1 MNAPGN
7 LNALWARALIDELV
21 RGGVR
26 EAVVCPGSRS
36 TPLAL
41 ACADDARLTTRSIL
55 DERSAAFFAL
65 GAAKATQR
73 PALVIATSGT
83 AGAHFY
89 PAILEAEASGVPL
102 IAITA
107 DRPPELH
114 GWGAPQT
121 LDQQRLF
128 GSHVRFFAD
137 LGVPEA
143 VALSHLRA
151 TAARAVERALEGPV
165 HLNAPFREPL
175 APLPGPLP
183 ANLREVPGLRH
194 ARAAR
199 VPDVA
204 EAARELSARPRGVI
218 VCGPRDAQG
227 DLPAAVGALADKL
240 GYAVLAEVASQV
252 RYALPGC
259 SAHYDS
265 ILRDERWARAL
276 RPDAVVRIG
285 GGLTSKVLQA
295 WLAGAFTVVL
305 SERDEV
311 VDPDH
316 QAALALPGDA
326 ASVCR
331 ALAAAMQT
339 AAAQPGAAH
348 AAPSQSLAA
357 AWREAEARAA
367 AALESAL
374 TGSTARSEASAAEPR
389 EVAMTQPMRMTSAP
403 RGDRPDALLSEPLIA
418 RETFAALREDAV
430 IFVSS
435 SMPIRDADAYADRAP
450 PGVRVLANRGLNGID
465 GVVSSAL
472 GAAAATDRPTTLLIG
487 DLALLH
493 DLHGLLAARHLGVP
507 LTVVCVDNDGGG
519 IFSFLPLAQLAEPRR
534 HFEPL
539 FATPQGVDLAHV
551 AALCGARLHRPSTA
565 DALRIA
571 LREARGLSLIAVR
584 TDRARNVDDH
594 RALHAAVSAAL
605 GAPPPG
611 ALP

>member
-1 MNAPGN
+1 MSGAASVPNF
-7 LNALWARALIDELV
+7 NALWARALIDELV
-21 RGGVR
+21 RGGVQ

-36 TPLAL
+36 TPLTL
-41 ACADDARLTTRSIL
+41 ACAGDARLRTRSIL

-89 PAILEAEASGVPL
+89 PAILEAEATGVSL

-114 GWGAPQT
+114 GCGAPQT
-121 LDQQRLF
+121 MDQQRLF
-128 GSHVRFFAD
+128 GGHVRFFAD
-137 LGVPEA
+137 LGVPEE
-143 VALSHLRA
+143 VALPHLRA
-151 TAARAVERALEGPV
+151 TAARAAFRARTGPV

-175 APLPGPLP
+175 APVPGPLP
-183 ANLREVPGLRH
+183 ARLRDLPALRH
-194 ARAAR
+194 QRGT
-199 VPDVA
+199 PLPEVA
-204 EAARELSARPRGVI
+204 EAARALLARPRGVI

-227 DLPAAVGALADKL
+227 DLPAAVGALAEKL
-240 GYAVLAEVASQV
+240 GYQVLAEATSQV

-259 SAHYDS
+259 IAHYDS

-276 RPDAVVRIG
+276 RPDAVLRIG
-285 GGLTSKVLQA
+285 SGLTSKVLQA
-295 WLAGAFTVVL
+295 SLAGAFTVVL
-305 SERDEV
+305 GERDEV
-311 VDPDH
+311 IDPDH
-316 QAALALPGDA
+316 DAALALLGDPA
-326 ASVCR
+326 AICR
-331 ALAAAMQT
+331 ALAAALPARDSSSS
-339 AAAQPGAAH
+339 AAAPAH
-348 AAPSQSLAA
+348 DPLSGSLAA

-367 AALESAL
+367 AALETAL
-374 TGSTARSEASAAEPR
+374 TGGAAHSGGP
-389 EVAMTQPMRMTSAP
+389 P
-403 RGDRPDALLSEPLIA
+403 RGDGSDALGEPLIA

-430 IFVSS
+430 VFVSS
-435 SMPIRDADAYADRAP
+435 SMPIRDADAYASRAP

-472 GAAAATDRPTTLLIG
+472 GAAAATGRPTTLLIG

-493 DLHGLLAARHLGVP
+493 DLHGLLAARHLGIP

-519 IFSFLPLAQLAEPRR
+519 IFSFLPVAQLAEPLP

-539 FATPQGVDLAHV
+539 FATPQGVDLAQV
-551 AALCGARLHRPSTA
+551 AALCGARLHRPTTP
-565 DALRIA
+565 DALRVA

-584 TDRARNVDDH
+584 TDRARNVEEH

-605 GAPPPG
+605 GAPPSGPPASAQLPFG
-611 ALP
+611 AIP